1 MSSKGNITTAV
12 LVTEAPL
19 KTNFYDKALNLTVLI
34 TGLGYFIDTFDFFLY
49 NSMRTVSL
57 NELGLSGDALT
68 KAGIIILNSSIL
80 GALIGSFFWG
90 VLGDKIGRKKPLLA
104 SILIYSLFMVFN
116 GCVHDIPTYVVIRF
130 IIGFGL
136 AGEIGLGAT
145 LVAETI
151 KSSKRTYA
159 LALFTAMGV
168 LGVLLA
174 GTSIEFV
181 SWRISCIFGGVLGL
195 LLLTLR
201 SILFES
207 PAFIQSM
214 NSKVK
219 HGSLKDLLG
228 NIHNLKKFAA
238 CVPILGCNFFITGI
252 LLTLSPEIAK
262 ALGIVGVV
270 KANIAL
276 PIYFSMAAVG
286 DLMGAWLSET
296 FKSRK
301 IVTAS
306 FILGNLLVAILL
318 LQGWKMPNTFYYFMC
333 GTFGLFNLWAMAAT
347 VVVEQYPTELRA
359 TAVTSNFNC
368 SRATII
374 LMNLAVLAFKPLGII
389 KETYIIGAV
398 VFALAFFCIW
408 RLPESY
414 GRSLTEI

>member
-1 MSSKGNITTAV
+1 M

-19 KTNFYDKALNLTVLI
+19 KTNFYDKALNLTVLV

-57 NELGLSGDALT
+57 TELGLSGDAVT

-104 SILIYSLFMVFN
+104 SILIYSLFMVLN
-116 GCVHDIPTYVVIRF
+116 GFVHDTLSYVVIRF

-145 LVAETI
+145 LVAETV

-159 LALFTAMGV
+159 LAFFTMMGV
-168 LGVLLA
+168 LGVVLA
-174 GTSIEFV
+174 GISIEFV
-181 SWRISCIFGGVLGL
+181 SWRMACIVGGVIGL

-201 SILFES
+201 SILYES
-207 PAFIQSM
+207 AAFIESM
-214 NSKVK
+214 QNKIK
-219 HGSLKDLLG
+219 HGSLKDLFG
-228 NIHNLKKFAA
+228 DIHNLKKYAL
-238 CVPILGCNFFITGI
+238 CVPILGCNFFVTGI

-262 ALGIVGVV
+262 ALNIEGAV

-276 PIYFSMAAVG
+276 PIYFSMAAIG
-286 DLMGAWLSET
+286 DLLGAWLSET

-301 IVTAS
+301 IVMAS
-306 FILGNLLVAILL
+306 FVVGNLLVGILL
-318 LQGWKMPNTFYYFMC
+318 LQGYRMPNVFYYFLC
-333 GTFGLFNLWAMAAT
+333 GTLGLFNLWAIAAT
-347 VVVEQYPTELRA
+347 VVVEQFPTELRA

-374 LMNLAVLAFKPLGII
+374 LMNLAVLALKPLVG
-389 KETYIIGAV
+389 
-398 VFALAFFCIW
+398 L
-408 RLPESY
+408 
-414 GRSLTEI
+414 